1 MLQRG
6 LTDLFCNPRYSGSV
20 ATKVATGNIKF
31 AYGVQGASV
40 GAVVSRF
47 STFLW
52 RPLVVKLVP
61 ELEEHGLMDWV
72 DLTVAGGFGA
82 GAAWISN
89 QYRGIISIF
98 ATAAIGAMGFVQT
111 AVGYGIPGMEKF
123 TVGALMSGGVACADD
138 DVGCWFSG
146 SIVLGLLVGGT
157 MNQFKM

>member
-1 MLQRG
+1 MLQG
-6 LTDLFCNPRYSGSV
+6 TPLTDLFCNPRYSGSV

-82 GAAWISN
+82 GAAWI
-89 QYRGIISIF
+89 RF
-98 ATAAIGAMGFVQT
+98 ACQT
-111 AVGYGIPGMEKF
+111 F
-123 TVGALMSGGVACADD
+123 
-138 DVGCWFSG
+138 F
-146 SIVLGLLVGGT
+146 
-157 MNQFKM
+157 